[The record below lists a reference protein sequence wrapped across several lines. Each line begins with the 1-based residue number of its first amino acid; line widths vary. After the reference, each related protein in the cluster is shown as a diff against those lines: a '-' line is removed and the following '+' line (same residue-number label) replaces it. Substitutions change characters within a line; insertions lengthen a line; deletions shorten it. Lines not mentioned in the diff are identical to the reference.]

1 LISVLARLTL
11 LLAVAAAPAN
21 PSHQDDTPAVPP
33 PMPAPAFV
41 KQKARSYDE
50 AKQDPRFV
58 RRSVEADARVRITRT
73 LDGYPYYGIPDNG
86 CSQGKNFFTAE
97 LLANFDELPAGTTIV
112 LRIEDAT
119 IGPASTGSTLAF
131 SGMRRAGKGP
141 DGTPVYCGR
150 GSAFQI
156 RGQ

>member
-1 LISVLARLTL
+1 MIARLTVL
-11 LLAVAAAPAN
+11 LLVAAAPGT
-21 PSHQDDTPAVPP
+21 PSHQGDDTPPVPP
-33 PMPAPAFV
+33 PLPPPAFV
-41 KQKARSYDE
+41 KSKARSYDE
-50 AKQDPRFV
+50 ARQDSRFV
-58 RRSVEADARVRITRT
+58 RRSIEADARVRITRT

-97 LLANFDELPAGTTIV
+97 LLAGFDDLPVGTTIV

-119 IGPASTGSTLAF
+119 IGPANTGATLAF

-156 RGQ
+156 RTQ